1 MSANDSPRELPS
13 VGALEKL
20 TPEVRAELA
29 GYGSFESLSHGDF
42 IVRQGTPHS
51 SMSLLLEGKLKVTC
65 NAHGDIVDLASL
77 RPGDLVGEVSLIDS
91 HPSSADVIV
100 ASDDAELWTIKK
112 EAFDRFLESDPVS
125 GIQVLRVIAGE
136 LCHLLRLNSEK
147 MLREVETRKARFLD
161 MDF

>member
-1 MSANDSPRELPS
+1 MANSESSPTLPS

-20 TPEVRAELA
+20 ESAVRDQFA
-29 GYGSFESLSHGDF
+29 GYGTFQTLPHGAY
-42 IVRQGTPHS
+42 IAKQGTHHS
-51 SMSLLLEGKLKVTC
+51 TMSLLLEGKLKVLC

-77 RPGDLVGEVSLIDS
+77 RSGDLVGEVSLIDS
-91 HPSSADVIV
+91 HHSSADVIV
-100 ASDDAELWTIKK
+100 DSDHADLWTIEK
-112 EAFDRFLESDPVS
+112 EAFDAFLEKDPVA

>member
-1 MSANDSPRELPS
+1 MAHSDSSPRLPS

-20 TPEVRAELA
+20 ESGVRDKLA
-29 GYGSFESLSHGDF
+29 GYGKFETLPHGSY
-42 IVRQGTPHS
+42 IARQGTHHAAM
-51 SMSLLLEGKLKVTC
+51 SMVLDGKLKVIC

-91 HPSSADVIV
+91 HHSSADVIV
-100 ASDDAELWTIKK
+100 DSGHADLWTIEKS
-112 EAFDRFLESDPVS
+112 AFDEFLDKDPVD

-136 LCHLLRLNSEK
+136 LCHLLRQNSEK

>member
-1 MSANDSPRELPS
+1 MANSDSSRDLPS

-20 TPEVRAELA
+20 PPGVRRLLA
-29 GYGSFESLSHGDF
+29 GYGKFESLPHGAF
-42 IVRQGTPHS
+42 LVRQGTKHA
-51 SMSLLLEGKLKVTC
+51 SMSLVLKGKLKVTC
-65 NAHGDIVDLASL
+65 NAHGDIIDLASL

-100 ASDDAELWTIKK
+100 ASDEAELWTIEKV
-112 EAFDRFLESDPVS
+112 AFDRLLDEHPIT
-125 GIQVLRVIAGE
+125 GIQVLRVIAEE